1 MSGKR
6 GDGLAHSSCHRA
18 ARCSIPSE
26 GCPSS
31 FPCRVCSPW
40 PSQQPGKGRTL
51 HTQEGRSQSPHSR
64 FICHQTQEEADW
76 FQEDESPCSDTVS
89 DSRAY
94 KSSLDYTKRSLGIFI
109 DLQKKKEAAHAWLQA
124 WKIYI
129 LRQSELVDLYIQ
141 GHRMWRCTQ
150 ATPTWGWICLRQ
162 LETYS
167 SMGLGAGESRV
178 LLPGD
183 RLNECAAYHRLAA
196 LHHRL
201 GDGELAEHFYL
212 KALSLCNSPLEF
224 DQETLY
230 YLKVYLVLGD
240 IIFYDLKDLFDAAG
254 YYQAGTGSHRGPGQ
268 QEGAA
273 EDLHAAGHHLPQLSP
288 GPREVA
294 LPSTRRPG
302 PSPQS
307 STSARPTCLLCHSA
321 GGPP

>member
-1 MSGKR
+1 MSGRR

-94 KSSLDYTKRSLGIFI
+94 KSALDYTKRSLGIFI
-109 DLQKKKEAAHAWLQA
+109 DLQKKEKEAHAWLQA
-124 WKIYI
+124 GKIYYI

-141 GHRMWRCTQ
+141 GHRMWPCTQ
-150 ATPTWGWICLRQ
+150 ATSTWGWSCLRQ

-167 SMGLGAGESRV
+167 SMGLGVGESRV

-183 RLNECAAYHRLAA
+183 RLNECVAYHRLAA

-240 IIFYDLKDLFDAAG
+240 IIFYDLKSPKKGREDSRQGRPCPEKHKTLKTKHSRAP
-254 YYQAGTGSHRGPGQ
+254 GSVVGP
-268 QEGAA
+268 
-273 EDLHAAGHHLPQLSP
+273 L
-288 GPREVA
+288 
-294 LPSTRRPG
+294 
-302 PSPQS
+302 
-307 STSARPTCLLCHSA
+307 
-321 GGPP
+321 